1 VIAYLLAKPS
11 FLAIFSSQNALIAA
25 QCVSHVYY
33 YLYCQ
38 QRVYQKVRYI
48 WDEAKRQSNLKKH
61 GLDFADAE
69 QVFNNPLV
77 TFEDNRMAY
86 GEQRMIALGLL
97 KALIVV
103 VVHVEDDQ
111 TIRIISMR
119 KANRHESN
127 LYYQNL

>member
-1 VIAYLLAKPS
+1 M
-11 FLAIFSSQNALIAA
+11 
-25 QCVSHVYY
+25 
-33 YLYCQ
+33 
-38 QRVYQKVRYI
+38 RYV

-119 KANRHESN
+119 KANRHETT